1 MKVLL
6 GVSRA
11 IDALNAWVAKLAIW
25 LVLILVLE
33 TAASSIVL
41 KVLDVGSNAFLEIR
55 WYLFSAIFLLG
66 AGYALQKNAHVRI
79 DVLTSRFSRRTQAG
93 IDIFGTLFFLFPV
106 CALIIWLSWQVFA
119 NNFASGE
126 DLGSSGSLILW
137 PVRLLVPAGFGLLL
151 LQGLSELI
159 KRIAF
164 LAGCGPKPLDA
175 DKKMSAEEDLIQEI
189 RRQREAGG
197 EGAR

>member
-33 TAASSIVL
+33 TAASAIVL

-164 LAGCGPKPLDA
+164 LAGHGPDPLDA
-175 DKKMSAEEDLIQEI
+175 DKKMSAEEELIQEI

>member
-11 IDALNAWVAKLAIW
+11 IDALNAGIARLAIW
-25 LVLILVLE
+25 LVLILTLE
-33 TAASSIVL
+33 TAASAIVL

-79 DVLTSRFSRRTQAG
+79 DVLASRFSRRTQAL
-93 IDIFGTLFFLFPV
+93 IDIFGTVFFLFPV

-119 NNFASGE
+119 SNFASGE

-137 PVRLLVPAGFGLLL
+137 PVRLLVPTGFGLLL
-151 LQGLSELI
+151 LQGLSEVI
-159 KRIAF
+159 KRLAF
-164 LAGCGPKPLDA
+164 VTGQGPDPLEA
-175 DKKMSAEEDLIQEI
+175 DKKLSAEEELIQEI
-189 RRQREAGG
+189 RRQREAGT
-197 EGAR
+197 EGAQ